1 MIEAMPDVLIGNRA
15 YDSDDLDNDLRARGV
30 KLVSPH
36 RKTGRSQKHRM
47 DENFAAIK
55 GVVFEVLCHFI

>member
-36 RKTGRSQKHRM
+36 KKNRKKPKKQDGRELRRYKRRW
-47 DENFAAIK
+47 
-55 GVVFEVLCHFI
+55 VVERFLL